1 MKEPTSYHI
10 VDVAAASFG
19 AAEPCSVVVAVVVV
33 VVLVEEAVGES
44 ERSEYFHSL
53 HPSLF
58 SSLGI
63 YFVDSCFQVH
73 LWLLP
78 RP

>member
-10 VDVAAASFG
+10 VDAAAASFG
-19 AAEPCSVVVAVVVV
+19 AAEPCSVVVV
-33 VVLVEEAVGES
+33 VVLVEEVVGES
-44 ERSEYFHSL
+44 EHWEYFHSL

-63 YFVDSCFQVH
+63 YFADSCFQVH

>member
-10 VDVAAASFG
+10 VDAAAAAASFG
-19 AAEPCSVVVAVVVV
+19 AAEPCSVVVV
-33 VVLVEEAVGES
+33 VVLVLVEEVVGES
-44 ERSEYFHSL
+44 EHSEYFHSL

-63 YFVDSCFQVH
+63 YFADSCFQVH

>member
-10 VDVAAASFG
+10 VDAAAAAASFG
-19 AAEPCSVVVAVVVV
+19 AAEPCSVVV
-33 VVLVEEAVGES
+33 VVLVEEVVGES
-44 ERSEYFHSL
+44 EHLEYFHSL

-63 YFVDSCFQVH
+63 YFADSCFQVH